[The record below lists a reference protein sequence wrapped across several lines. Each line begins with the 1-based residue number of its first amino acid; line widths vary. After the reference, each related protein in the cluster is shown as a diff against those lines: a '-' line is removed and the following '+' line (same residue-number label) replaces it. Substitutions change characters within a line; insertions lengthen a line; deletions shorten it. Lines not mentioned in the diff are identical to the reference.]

1 MPINWNPRQE
11 DILICKRGTSCWYS
25 FIFYQGDGVTP
36 VDLTGAIIELQIRQG
51 DVNGLPSPT
60 GQLMM
65 DLTIG
70 SGLTVPLPPN
80 GTVNVNWTIAQA
92 DSMQADDSINYYWD
106 MKITFPD
113 GTVDRRPKDG
123 PPGIVSVFEKITP

>member
-11 DILICKRGTSCWYS
+11 DILICKRGTSSWYS
-25 FIFYQGDGVTP
+25 FILCQGDGVTP
-36 VDLTGAIIELQIRQG
+36 VDLTGASVAVQIRQG
-51 DVNGLPSPT
+51 NVSGQPDPA

-65 DLTIG
+65 DLTVG
-70 SGLTVPLPPN
+70 NGLSIPNPSN
-80 GTVNVNWTIAQA
+80 GTINLAWTLAQA
-92 DSMQADDSINYYWD
+92 DSMQADDSIVYYWD

-123 PPGIVSVFEKITP
+123 PPGVVTVFEKITT